1 MDHFARLQLVARVTY
16 YLGWIAWLC
25 GGMVHL
31 NIAKA
36 LFLAMRLSQRNL
48 FRSASCVS

>member
-1 MDHFARLQLVARVTY
+1 
-16 YLGWIAWLC
+16 LC